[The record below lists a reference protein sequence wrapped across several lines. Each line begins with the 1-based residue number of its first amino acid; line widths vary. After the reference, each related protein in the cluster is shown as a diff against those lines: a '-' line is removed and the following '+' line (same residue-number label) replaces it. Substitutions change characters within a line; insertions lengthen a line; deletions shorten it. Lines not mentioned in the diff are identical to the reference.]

1 LIRIVDYEMGNLRS
15 VQKAL
20 EHVGQ
25 EAALTQSPSEIRE
38 AEKLILPGV
47 GAFGAAMANLQ
58 RLGLTGPIQ
67 DFARSGRPFLGV
79 CLGMQ
84 LLLSESEE
92 QGLHR
97 GLDLI
102 PGRVVRFFKPED
114 VGPATTG
121 LKVPHMGWN
130 SLLKVSDCPLLVGV
144 PDGASVYFVH
154 SYYADPP
161 NDVVAATTDYGIN
174 FCSVLWHGSIF
185 ATQFHPEKSGA
196 VGLRMLAN
204 FAALGSG
211 E

>member
-1 LIRIVDYEMGNLRS
+1 
-15 VQKAL
+15 
-20 EHVGQ
+20 
-25 EAALTQSPSEIRE
+25 
-38 AEKLILPGV
+38 
-47 GAFGAAMANLQ
+47 
-58 RLGLTGPIQ
+58 
-67 DFARSGRPFLGV
+67 
-79 CLGMQ
+79 
-84 LLLSESEE
+84 
-92 QGLHR
+92 
-97 GLDLI
+97 
-102 PGRVVRFFKPED
+102 
-114 VGPATTG
+114 
-121 LKVPHMGWN
+121 
-130 SLLKVSDCPLLVGV
+130 VGV